1 MSAQIRTTT
10 PGVGDAAPLPEDLLD
25 GDRTLRVMLV
35 DIKRE
40 IETPDSFAIKFSLL
54 TKTPLPKVK
63 QMVRS
68 LPVTIWSGKG
78 RGKAE
83 RILSIIDEA
92 GGKGGIEM
100 EAAFVP
106 PPVVE
111 NKPREHALCR
121 YCGFPLKDGDSRC
134 DFCRT
139 PVSEA
144 VTPERSEAPP
154 APRAR
159 IPRAR
164 LVVYLCILVLG
175 VAMLLLRR

>member
-1 MSAQIRTTT
+1 MSAQYRSAT

-25 GDRTLRVMLV
+25 GDKPLRVMLV

-83 RILSIIDEA
+83 RILSVIDEA
-92 GGKGGIEM
+92 GGRGGIELDSAPCAM
-100 EAAFVP
+100 RLRP
-106 PPVVE
+106 DT
-111 NKPREHALCR
+111 PRETASCR
-121 YCGFPLKDGDSRC
+121 YCGFPLKEGDSRC

-139 PVSEA
+139 PVSDA
-144 VTPERSEAPP
+144 GAPERPEAPP
-154 APRAR
+154 APRAG

-164 LVVYLCILVLG
+164 LAVYLCIVVLG
-175 VAMLLLRR
+175 IVILLLQR